1 MADISSIKL
10 PNGTTYNIKDAAART
25 SLSSKA
31 VAASWLVRERF
42 WSATTSINRG
52 TAAVTTIDVT
62 KSGYTPI
69 CIVGHGVTGTTS
81 TSCQTYRWSLSGTTA
96 TVSVR
101 NYNSENN
108 ASVTSYVDILYRKN

>member
-10 PNGTTYNIKDAAART
+10 PNGSSYNIKDAAART

-31 VAASWLVRERF
+31 VAASWLVRERIY
-42 WSATTSINRG
+42 SATTSINRN
-52 TAAVTTIDVT
+52 TADVTTINVA

-81 TSCQTYRWSLSGTTA
+81 SWCQTYCWSLSGTKA
-96 TVSVR
+96 TVSIR
-101 NYNSENN
+101 NYNPENN